1 MGLITYGAT
10 TTGSLFGAETA
21 PMLSIAKYMQVGT
34 DSIRNGTVATEKGG
48 EVGMNHNVPIQ
59 SLIDHIKTAI
69 DVDDWAKEMLDSL
82 LTERTA
88 IARTLEGQV
97 DVAKCF
103 GMKNIT
109 LSVQEAEILIEILKG
124 DEK

>member
-1 MGLITYGAT
+1 MV
-10 TTGSLFGAETA
+10 
-21 PMLSIAKYMQVGT
+21 KV
-34 DSIRNGTVATEKGG
+34 
-48 EVGMNHNVPIQ
+48 Q

-69 DVDDWAKEMLDSL
+69 DVDDWAKEMLEGL

-88 IARTLEGQV
+88 IAQTLEKQV
-97 DVAKCF
+97 GIAKGI

-124 DEK
+124 DAK

>member
-1 MGLITYGAT
+1 MLCRKMASVT
-10 TTGSLFGAETA
+10 FG
-21 PMLSIAKYMQVGT
+21 
-34 DSIRNGTVATEKGG
+34 RKGG

-69 DVDDWAKEMLDSL
+69 DVDDWAKEMLENL
-82 LTERTA
+82 LAKRQA
-88 IARTLEGQV
+88 IVQTLEKQV
-97 DVAKCF
+97 EIAKGV

-124 DEK
+124 DAE

>member
-1 MGLITYGAT
+1 MV
-10 TTGSLFGAETA
+10 
-21 PMLSIAKYMQVGT
+21 KV
-34 DSIRNGTVATEKGG
+34 
-48 EVGMNHNVPIQ
+48 Q

-69 DVDDWAKEMLDSL
+69 DVDDWAKEMLEGL

-124 DEK
+124 DAK